1 MSSKKKNPHLK
12 RLSLVRPFVKRL
24 LLGLLFMIITV
35 GIQLLYPV
43 AVSDFIDSLADGDP
57 QHNYTLLA
65 IGMIILLTIYAISTA
80 LRYYFFETTGYMVVA
95 KIRTRLHQVLVGKG
109 ISFYDRHNIGEITN
123 RLSSDVEVL
132 HDTLTTGLAVA
143 LRAFLV
149 CLGGLVLLLI
159 TSPMLSLILLV
170 FLPVTM
176 YFAKW
181 VGSNIQK
188 RSKQIQECHAKAGK
202 VAHEN
207 FSNIRLVQAFNRQE
221 TALRHYDESIH
232 KALDVSKSC
241 ARFVASF
248 QGAASLV
255 IYLVLLA
262 TLWLGALQIMDD
274 NLTIGELT
282 SFVIYSAM
290 VATSAG
296 ALSDFWQNWQRSIG
310 STERIFEIIDSA
322 SISKVLFKELTKSPP
337 LTGKLEFDKVTF
349 FYPERRQVKALQ
361 NFSLSIKAGEKIALI
376 GASGAGK
383 STVAR
388 LVLGFYK
395 PQEGELYF
403 DSRSSLELS
412 KEYIR
417 KHSAIVEQD
426 PTLFDGSIFDNIAYG
441 ANAEAV
447 LDDVKRVAKQAFADD
462 FIEGFPDG
470 YKTIVGERGV
480 QLSGG
485 QKQRIAI
492 ARALLRNPKILILD
506 EATSAL
512 DSFSELKVQQ
522 ALDNLM
528 QGRTTIMIA
537 HRYSTISKADRVIVL
552 ENGKIVQQGTHE
564 YLREQRLGTYYH
576 LMSDQLAESHS
587 T

>member
-1 MSSKKKNPHLK
+1 MSKRKQNPHLK

-24 LLGLLFMIITV
+24 LLGLLFMVITV

-43 AVSDFIDSLADGDP
+43 AISDFIDSLADDGP

-65 IGMIILLTIYAISTA
+65 IGMIALLTIYAISTA

-95 KIRTRLHQVLVGKG
+95 KIRTRLHQVLVGKD
-109 ISFYDRHNIGEITN
+109 IAFYDRHNIGEITN

-149 CLGGLVLLLI
+149 CLGGLIMLLI
-159 TSPMLSLILLV
+159 TSPVLSLILLV

-181 VGSNIQK
+181 VGSNIQQ
-188 RSKQIQECHAKAGK
+188 RSRQIQECHANAGK

-207 FSNIRLVQAFNRQE
+207 FSNIRLVQAFNRQK
-221 TALRHYDESIH
+221 TALNYYDESVQ

-241 ARFVASF
+241 TRFVASF

-282 SFVIYSAM
+282 SFIIYSAM

-322 SISKVLFKELTKSPP
+322 STSEAPLRAQKNSSS
-337 LTGKLEFDKVTF
+337 LTGKLEFDEVTF
-349 FYPERRQVKALQ
+349 FYPERPQVKALQ

-376 GASGAGK
+376 GSSGAGK

-388 LVLGFYK
+388 LILGFYK

-403 DSRSSLELS
+403 DSMSSLGLS

-441 ANAEAV
+441 ANAEAD

-462 FIEGFPDG
+462 FIEGFPEG

-537 HRYSTISKADRVIVL
+537 HRYSTISKADRVVVL
-552 ENGKIVQQGTHE
+552 ENGKIVQQGTHDQ
-564 YLREQRLGTYYH
+564 LKEQRLGTYYH
-576 LMSDQLAESHS
+576 LMSDQLAGSHS
-587 T
+587 A